1 MNDHV
6 LSKSALALAIAGFSY
21 LLLILDRFDRSI
33 IALLGGCAMI
43 LLGVMN
49 QEQAI
54 AGIDFNTLALL
65 AGTMVIVSIAQRSGL
80 FEFLAVWSAQLVRGS
95 PTGMLLVI
103 ALVTAALSS
112 LLNNATTVLLIAPVA
127 LSIAH
132 QLGVPPFAYLLA
144 IAMAANIGG
153 TATLIGDP
161 PNIMIGS
168 AAHLGFDDFLLH
180 TAPPALA
187 VMAFQCVAIH
197 LLFGRHLVA
206 REAARADI
214 MRLRARDKI
223 LDRRLL
229 LQSVSV
235 LALTVL
241 GLAIADRLG
250 LEPGTIAIIGG
261 AVLLLLHSHGHRE
274 HRTRK
279 ITETYGEVDW
289 ITLFFFIG
297 LFMIVHGVET
307 TGLMDQAAQSLSNAT
322 GGDLGRTGYL
332 ILWVAALLSAIVD
345 NIPFVAAMIP
355 VIKSLEPNFGG
366 AAAVTP
372 LWWAL
377 SLGACLGG
385 NATLIGASANLTA
398 AGIAEKNGIRF
409 TFGRYMLYATPLTI
423 AHIAI
428 CNLYLWLRY
437 F

>member
-1 MNDHV
+1 
-6 LSKSALALAIAGFSY
+6 LSSSVLALAIAGFSY
-21 LLLILDRFDRSI
+21 LLLIFDRIDRSI
-33 IALLGGCAMI
+33 IAMLGGCAMI
-43 LLGVMN
+43 LLGIMN

-65 AGTMVIVSIAQRSGL
+65 AGTMIIVSIAQRSGL

-95 PTGMLLVI
+95 PWGMLLVI
-103 ALVTAALSS
+103 SLVTAFVSS

-127 LSIAH
+127 LSIAR
-132 QLGVPPFAYLLA
+132 QLGVTPFPYLLS
-144 IAMAANIGG
+144 IAMASNIGG

-168 AAHLGFDDFLLH
+168 AAHLGFDAFLIH
-180 TAPPALA
+180 VAPPTLA
-187 VMAFQCVAIH
+187 VMAFQCLAMH
-197 LLFGRHLVA
+197 LLFGRGLKAH
-206 REAARADI
+206 EAARADI
-214 MRLRARDKI
+214 MRMRAGHKI
-223 LDRRLL
+223 VDRLL
-229 LQSVSV
+229 LWESVWV

-241 GLAIADRLG
+241 GLAVADRVG
-250 LEPGTIAIIGG
+250 LEPGTVAIIGG

-279 ITETYGEVDW
+279 VTETYGEIDW

-297 LFMIVHGVET
+297 LFMIVHGVAT
-307 TGLMDQAAQSLSNAT
+307 TGLMERAAQALAQAT
-322 GGDLGRTGYL
+322 GGDLGRTGFL
-332 ILWVAALLSAIVD
+332 ILWAAALLSAIVD

-355 VIKSLEPNFGG
+355 VIKSLEPAFGG
-366 AAAVTP
+366 ADAVIP

-398 AGIAEKNGIRF
+398 AGIAEKNGIPF
-409 TFGRYMLYATPLTI
+409 TFLRYMAYAAPLTVV
-423 AHIAI
+423 HIAI
-428 CNLYLWLRY
+428 AHVYLWLRY